1 MSGPRSNTGAIVRV
15 TGRPDGGFSTVPNS
29 VFFFREISPEARL
42 VVAYL
47 AGRPDGW
54 VPIVGEICAS
64 LGVSRARWESVKRDL
79 KRVGITPF
87 GHPLRRQGTGGEFL
101 WELEVDVG
109 RFFLG
114 CAGANSPGVK
124 PAARPAARQRSARA
138 QVEVAIGHHC
148 TNSSNGAHCL
158 PTVDGR
164 IIDGQ
169 QAISNKKGET
179 RKNHHPNPS
188 GAGEESGGGE
198 SVFRGGG
205 VPGTLLQ
212 VLDAAG
218 VGVERRQV
226 LLDELE
232 GACAAALAAGRPV
245 RSAVAYLRRLAALD
259 ADGGFAAEHAERIA
273 QSRRDRAA
281 AEQQAA
287 RQAAMRQPAPAA
299 RAKAAPLPR
308 PSPARSKAQADLQKL
323 RAEIRGGAAIR

>member
-87 GHPLRRQGTGGEFL
+87 GHPLRRQGAGGEFL

-114 CAGANSPGVK
+114 CAGANSPSVK
-124 PAARPAARQRSARA
+124 PKSAARQRREQA
-138 QVEVAIGHHC
+138 EVAIGHHC
-148 TNSSNGAHCL
+148 TNSSNGDHCS
-158 PTVDGR
+158 PTINGR

-179 RKNHHPNPS
+179 RKNHHSTPS
-188 GAGEESGGGE
+188 GGGEESGGGGE
-198 SVFRGGG
+198 SVFQGGK
-205 VPGTLLQ
+205 VPGNLLQ

-218 VGVERRQV
+218 VGAERRQV

-245 RSAVAYLRRLAALD
+245 RSEVAYLRRLAALD
-259 ADGGFAAEHAERIA
+259 ADGGLAAEHAERIA

-281 AEQQAA
+281 AELQAVHQEAA
-287 RQAAMRQPAPAA
+287 RLAGRHAP
-299 RAKAAPLPR
+299 PR
-308 PSPARSKAQADLQKL
+308 RENELKPPSPARLQEQAKLQRL
-323 RAEIRGGAAIR
+323 RAEIRGGVADSRN